1 MIRKLATLA
10 LLAVAIAAPA
20 RADDITL
27 WTFDTDTTVPVIG
40 TGTLTYSAPMG
51 QEQYLVGNPGRGWSI
66 SPFFNVTGVIS
77 ATNPAPKTSWVQF
90 TTSTGGWQ
98 GINVS
103 WSHRIT
109 STGPAH
115 IMFQYT
121 TDGTNW
127 VDHQLL
133 TTTVVANW
141 VNFAVDLSGIP
152 AVDNNPNFAFRLAA
166 DINPQTGNYQGPGGA
181 NPATGG
187 NWRLDNVLVSGN
199 PFGAVGPTPT
209 ISAPSKQNTILGPV
223 VYEVN
228 FDQPVTGFNSAWDVT
243 LNATGSAWA
252 STITITGTD
261 GTAGPYYV
269 ELSDIYGFGTIS
281 ITIPGGAA
289 NAVVGGAP
297 SLASAPSQAFN
308 VFTEPRATI
317 SRPSTYFLN
326 TGGPLSFEVSFNL
339 PVNGFA
345 EPEDIA
351 IDPLYGD
358 FTVGSIEISGTDGTA
373 GPYIVTL
380 NGISGTGL
388 FAIRIASGA
397 VEADGIGNIL
407 SFRSDPVKVVSSAN
421 IVSAWSFDSSP
432 PDFDVTTGV
441 ITPSLGNGVITT
453 QSSITYTFATGFPN
467 AGDLNDNSGW
477 NPVPFAGI
485 PQGAGDPP
493 LSPTNPLP
501 KSRYLQF
508 AADTTN
514 FTDIQISFE
523 HRFSD
528 TAVNTFVVQYTLDG
542 NSWVDAM
549 TFTAPAGSTWYQH
562 VVDLSDVAGANN
574 NPNFAVRLAA
584 DVDPNTGQYAPARSL
599 SNLGT
604 GGTWRVDNFRI
615 SGNGTAGP
623 PVSIAEAKNL
633 PNGSLVQVCGGYLYL
648 KGDTFGYI
656 SSGDRANGIR
666 IQGNI
671 TPSAGS
677 IVCVTGTI
685 ATTAGG
691 EKYIAVSSVSQQS
704 IGWVTPV
711 AANNKTLKTDLISG
725 IYVKAYGTVVPGS
738 LSANSFILND
748 GSDENGIPVIT
759 IGAPTVNEGDFVV
772 VQGAAGYDG
781 GRVIYTGPVLD

>member
-20 RADDITL
+20 RADDITR
-27 WTFDTDTTVPVIG
+27 WDFDSETTAPVIG
-40 TGTLTYSAPMG
+40 TGTLTYSPVMG
-51 QEQYLVGNPGRGWSI
+51 NENYFTGNPGRAWSI
-66 SPFFNVTGVIS
+66 SPLGSVVGQIS
-77 ATNPAPKTSWVQF
+77 ATNPEPKTAWVQF
-90 TTSTGGWQ
+90 TTGTDGWQ

-103 WSHRIT
+103 WSQRVT
-109 STGPAH
+109 STGVSH

-121 TDGTNW
+121 TDGTTW
-127 VDHQLL
+127 VDHELL
-133 TTTVVANW
+133 RSTAVAQW
-141 VNFAVDLSGIP
+141 VNFSVDLSGIP

-166 DINPQTGNYQGPGGA
+166 DISPDTGNYIGPGGA
-181 NPATGG
+181 NTATTG

-199 PFGAVGPTPT
+199 PYGVTGPSPT
-209 ISAPSKQNTILGPV
+209 ISAPSKENTILGPV

-228 FDQPVTGFNSAWDVT
+228 FDEPVTGFDSAWDVIV
-243 LNATGSAWA
+243 NATGSAWA
-252 STITITGTD
+252 STVTITGTD

-269 ELSDIYGFGTIS
+269 ELSDIFGFGTIS

-289 NAVVGGAP
+289 NAVVGGAA

-317 SRPSTYFLN
+317 SRPSAYFLN
-326 TGGPLSFEVSFNL
+326 TGGPLSYEVSFNL

-345 EPEDIA
+345 EPEDIQL
-351 IDPLYGD
+351 DPLYGD
-358 FTVGSIEISGTDGTA
+358 FTVDSIVISGTDGTA
-373 GPYIVTL
+373 GPYTVTM

-388 FAIRIASGA
+388 FAFRVAGGA
-397 VEADGIGNIL
+397 VEADGIGNLL

-421 IVSAWSFDSSP
+421 IVSAWSFDSNP

-441 ITPSLGNGVITT
+441 VTPSFGNGVITT
-453 QSSITYTFATGFPN
+453 ESNITYTFATGFPN

-477 NPVPFAGI
+477 NLVPFAGI

-493 LSPTNPLP
+493 LSTTNPLP

-542 NSWVDAM
+542 FNWVDAM

-562 VVDLSDVAGANN
+562 VVDISDVAGANN

-584 DVDPNTGQYAPARSL
+584 DVDPNTGEYAPARSA
-599 SNLGT
+599 STLGT

-623 PVSIAEAKNL
+623 PVSIAEARNL
-633 PNGSLVQVCGGYLYL
+633 PDGTLVQVCDAYLYL
-648 KGDTFGYI
+648 NGGSFGYI
-656 SSGDRANGIR
+656 SSADRANGIR
-666 IQGNI
+666 IQGSI
-671 TPSAGS
+671 APAAGS
-677 IVCVTGTI
+677 IVCVTGTM

-691 EKYIAVSSVSQQS
+691 EKYIAASGVSQTG
-704 IGWVTPV
+704 IGAVTPV
-711 AANNKTLKTDLISG
+711 GANNKTLKTDLIGG
-725 IYVKAYGTVVPGS
+725 IHVKAYGTVVPGS
-738 LSANSFILND
+738 LSANSYILSD

-759 IGAPTVNEGDFVV
+759 IGAPTVTEGDFVTV
-772 VQGAAGYDG
+772 TGAAGYDA
-781 GRVIYTGPVLD
+781 GRVIYAE